1 MTGEGADGW
10 AAMRLER
17 AERIR
22 QTGSDM
28 SVASVEATFGLYTG
42 AHEER
47 GYTAPALT
55 RDLQYGPDRRQRLDV
70 HTAGP
75 GAAHLAPV
83 LIYVHGGGFVSGDK
97 QIPGTPYY
105 DHIGAWAVRHGM
117 VGVTITYRLA
127 PQHRWPAGAEDVSS
141 AVAWV
146 AGHIRDYGGDPA
158 RVVVAGHS
166 AGATHVASYLAGQAG
181 VPASVT
187 AAALL
192 SGIYDL
198 TTTERNDM
206 HAAYF
211 GVDHSQYGARSPLAG
226 LVAAGVPVLLTVA
239 EFDRPQFHEQVDRA
253 LEAFM
258 HRDGTLPPLAY
269 ALGHN
274 HISEIAAFGID
285 DEPLGVPLLRFI
297 ESVTGTVLPRPA
309 FQQPAPAA

>member
-10 AAMRLER
+10 AAVRLER

-22 QTGSDM
+22 QIGPDM
-28 SVASVEATFGLYTG
+28 SPVSIEAMFGLYTR
-42 AHEER
+42 AHEAR

-55 RDLQYGPDRRQRLDV
+55 RDLQYGPGPRQRLDV
-70 HTAGP
+70 HAAGP
-75 GAAHLAPV
+75 DGAQLAPV

-97 QIPGTPYY
+97 HLPGKPYY
-105 DHIGAWAVRHGM
+105 DNIGAWAVRHGM
-117 VGVTITYRLA
+117 VGVTMTYRLA
-127 PQHRWPAGAEDVSS
+127 PQHRWPAGAQDVSS

-146 AGHIRDYGGDPA
+146 TEHIGDYGGDPA

-166 AGATHVASYLAGQAG
+166 AGATHVASYLAGHAG

-198 TTTERNDM
+198 TISGRNDL

-211 GVDHSQYGARSPLAG
+211 GVDPSQYGARSPLAG
-226 LVAAGVPVLLTVA
+226 LAASDLPVLLTVA
-239 EFDRPQFHEQVDRA
+239 EFDPTQFHEQADGA
-253 LEAFM
+253 IEAFM
-258 HRDGTLPPLAY
+258 HRHGTLPPLVY

-274 HISEIAAFGID
+274 HISEIAAIGID

-309 FQQPAPAA
+309 HQEPAPAA